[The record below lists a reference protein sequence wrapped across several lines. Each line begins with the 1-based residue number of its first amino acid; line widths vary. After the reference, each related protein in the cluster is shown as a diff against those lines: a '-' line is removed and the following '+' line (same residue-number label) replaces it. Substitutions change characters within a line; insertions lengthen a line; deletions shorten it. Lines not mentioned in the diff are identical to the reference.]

1 MDLSIS
7 FLHLHFTVH
16 RQRSTSG
23 QEFLI
28 LIPSLSMAS
37 WISSKLND
45 VLLLLNQI
53 KLPRESKVSRMD
65 EGTPTMASVEE
76 GEAIILNC
84 SDH

>member
-1 MDLSIS
+1 
-7 FLHLHFTVH
+7 
-16 RQRSTSG
+16 
-23 QEFLI
+23 
-28 LIPSLSMAS
+28 MAT